1 MSSKANAGEG
11 FEHACEQALEAC
23 ARGLPLRHLRSCA
36 IVTDVGRMHLTACER
51 QERRGPYPLY
61 VRVRGRRVA
70 GGCVRCRFHT

>member
-51 QERRGPYPLY
+51 LPA
-61 VRVRGRRVA
+61 VCA
-70 GGCVRCRFHT
+70 RCRTDGN